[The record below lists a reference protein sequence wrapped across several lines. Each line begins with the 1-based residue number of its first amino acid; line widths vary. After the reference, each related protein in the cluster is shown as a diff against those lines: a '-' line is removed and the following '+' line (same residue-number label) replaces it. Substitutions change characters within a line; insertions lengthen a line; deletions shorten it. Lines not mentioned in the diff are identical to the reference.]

1 MRSWSRFASLS
12 TTPRSAFEWTCQAPS
27 RHSGASN
34 VCLPAQGG
42 AFRAGIVASRRLKT
56 GTSRMRSDSPNTFE
70 PDVDTLKELA
80 TAHAGAAAE
89 AAAERPDLL
98 DALAERANDMLC
110 AGCEHQADYLNGI
123 VKDAERIKRE
133 RAKRHPAVRRAAAH
147 QPQQPMAA
155 AGIER

>member
-1 MRSWSRFASLS
+1 
-12 TTPRSAFEWTCQAPS
+12 
-27 RHSGASN
+27 
-34 VCLPAQGG
+34 
-42 AFRAGIVASRRLKT
+42 
-56 GTSRMRSDSPNTFE
+56 MRSDSPNTFE
-70 PDVDTLKELA
+70 PDVETLKELA

-133 RAKRHPAVRRAAAH
+133 RAKRHPAARRAAAH
-147 QPQQPMAA
+147 QPQQPIA
-155 AGIER
+155 ERENAEGEDF